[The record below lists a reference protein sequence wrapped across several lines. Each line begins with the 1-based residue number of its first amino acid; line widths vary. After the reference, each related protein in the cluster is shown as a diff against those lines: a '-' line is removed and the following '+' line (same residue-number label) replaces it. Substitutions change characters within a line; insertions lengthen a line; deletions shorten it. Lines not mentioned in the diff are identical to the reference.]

1 MIGRAAGL
9 GRALH
14 LWGWGGLVAA
24 SLGVLE
30 LDNATHGLHSAWL
43 VAAMLLAG
51 ALALAPFLRGR
62 SSESA
67 VACAIVSAYG
77 LLAVWQATGVANK
90 VNFTP
95 IYVIVVIPYVSA
107 RALSSGRA
115 LVSLAVVITW
125 VVALSVLSGPTPA
138 ASYISI
144 VGVPAAAWALGRWL
158 RARSVQRVEL
168 KLRTQRIEAERDSRI
183 RLAVADERTRIA
195 RDLQALIAGSVSA
208 MVLQAEAAE
217 LLLGTDLA
225 AADRAMLAVERT
237 GRGAL
242 TEMRRML
249 GGLREIDA
257 SPPLAPQPGVGQVY
271 ALIETARAAGRSIEF
286 SAHGDPGPLPASVD
300 LAVFRILEEALGS
313 DSRAKIAV
321 DVAFTDDEVGL
332 RIAAAGSGLP
342 TWPTLAMR
350 ERAAICGGAVEANT
364 LPTSGELR
372 VSLPRRREEAI
383 G

>member
-1 MIGRAAGL
+1 MIGRAARPGHAWH
-9 GRALH
+9 R
-14 LWGWGGLVAA
+14 WGWGGLIAA

-30 LDNATHGLHSAWL
+30 LDNATPGLRSAWL

-51 ALALAPFLRGR
+51 ALALAPLLHAR
-62 SSESA
+62 STESA
-67 VACAIVSAYG
+67 VACATVSAYG

-115 LVSLAVVITW
+115 LVSLAAVITW

-144 VGVPAAAWALGRWL
+144 VGVPSAVWALGKWV
-158 RARSVQRVEL
+158 RARSVQRIEL
-168 KLRTQRIEAERDSRI
+168 KLRTQRIKTERDSRI

-237 GRGAL
+237 GRSAL
-242 TEMRRML
+242 TDMRRML
-249 GGLREIDA
+249 GGLREVDA
-257 SPPLAPQPGVGQVY
+257 SPLLAPQPGVGQVY
-271 ALIETARAAGRSIEF
+271 ALIETARAGGKSIEF

-300 LAVFRILEEALGS
+300 LAVFRILEEALDG
-313 DSRAKIAV
+313 DSRARIAV
-321 DVAFTDDEVGL
+321 DVVFTDDEVGL

-350 ERAAICGGAVEANT
+350 ERAAICGGAVEAKT
-364 LPTSGELR
+364 LPESGELR